1 MVRGTKTNKFRRNA
15 RHIRVRRRVK
25 GVSARPRLAIFR
37 SLSHVYAQV
46 IDDTEGKTLVAA
58 SSLES
63 EVRTQVDGNPKVEV
77 SKLVGALVARR
88 AVEKGVSTVV
98 FDRGGHKYHGRIKAL
113 ADAARQGGLIF

>member
-1 MVRGTKTNKFRRNA
+1 MARGTKTNTYRRHA

-25 GVSARPRLAIFR
+25 GGANRPRLAIFK

-46 IDDTEGKTLVAA
+46 IDDTLGVTLVAA

-63 EVRTQVDGNPKVEV
+63 DVRTQIDGKPKSEV

-88 AVEKGVSTVV
+88 SIEKGVTTVV